1 MFFQLLFSLCCILGL
16 EEMNPPKYIAS
27 FEDIALSSSNCTD
40 SGVSYETK
48 KSISVQ
54 PRSSTESE
62 AESLSWDFW
71 WKSYLIYS
79 VFWSLALK
87 HKLLRHLKI
96 VSSVHLYFIWQNID
110 FILMY
115 YDYVYCGIYYVAKT

>member
-1 MFFQLLFSLCCILGL
+1 MELYIYIFFLLSLCCILGL
-16 EEMNPPKYIAS
+16 EEMNPPKYITS

-79 VFWSLALK
+79 GLFS
-87 HKLLRHLKI
+87 
-96 VSSVHLYFIWQNID
+96 FD
-110 FILMY
+110 
-115 YDYVYCGIYYVAKT
+115 T